1 MSLKPLRT
9 LSNWLVTQACMQ
21 ARDEH
26 EHRDHQERNRL
37 NESSSANRGL
47 PRTDR
52 GDCVSR
58 T

>member
-26 EHRDHQERNRL
+26 EHRDHQERNHQERNRL
-37 NESSSANRGL
+37 NETA
-47 PRTDR
+47 
-52 GDCVSR
+52 
-58 T
+58 

>member
-1 MSLKPLRT
+1 MSLKPLRI

-37 NESSSANRGL
+37 NETA
-47 PRTDR
+47 
-52 GDCVSR
+52 
-58 T
+58 